1 MENQKKEK
9 MTGKDWLD
17 FLFSIIVVFAVISL
31 LRDCNLP
38 EPYPGPP

>member
-1 MENQKKEK
+1 MESPTKDK
-9 MTGKDWLD
+9 MTLKNWLD
-17 FLFSIIVVFAVISL
+17 LLLTIIAVIAIISV